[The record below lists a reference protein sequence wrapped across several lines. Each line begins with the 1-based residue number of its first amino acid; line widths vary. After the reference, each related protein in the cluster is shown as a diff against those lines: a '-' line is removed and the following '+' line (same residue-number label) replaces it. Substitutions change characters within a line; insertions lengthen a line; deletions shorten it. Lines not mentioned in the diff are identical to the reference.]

1 MPCLPS
7 PGIWSGISHFLA
19 LGSAFLGVTLRDGRL
34 AKTDLLLPNPER
46 SGLAGSLEL
55 QLPDMVRGARGPDNL
70 FLNPPF
76 LGSSVY
82 RVAWGRLQ
90 EGGMWL
96 CSPQKS
102 PMARSCAQRPSR
114 RRDSKLELAVNP
126 GAPDAHH
133 QAFPACNPLDIQK
146 CRSL

>member
-1 MPCLPS
+1 MGNTCNRFYFCL
-7 PGIWSGISHFLA
+7 
-19 LGSAFLGVTLRDGRL
+19 TL
-34 AKTDLLLPNPER
+34 
-46 SGLAGSLEL
+46 
-55 QLPDMVRGARGPDNL
+55 MVNL

-146 CRSL
+146 CRSLWNNWEPESSGTSLLVQWLRICLAMQGTLVQWLVGATHSSILAWKIPRSV